1 MTPLSIF
8 PFLKIFTIWGV
19 FWGNDAPPVPWVP
32 GVAFPVQH
40 GTRSISKISPGGTGG
55 QKTGPLFSRV
65 PRGYPFRG
73 ERGAVFPK
81 KYRLG
86 IWRKKSGRNVVPWFS
101 GKSQVH
107 VCHETWIVLYFGKLK
122 FTIFYSLLCY
132 KTNNNNVVLY
142 YKRESNIEHA
152 RRYNETREWFC
163 RFR

>member
-1 MTPLSIF
+1 MPIRQTGSMLF
-8 PFLKIFTIWGV
+8 PGSPSGYPGWPFPC
-19 FWGNDAPPVPWVP
+19 NMAP
-32 GVAFPVQH
+32 GKEKNIA
-40 GTRSISKISPGGTGG
+40 GGTGG

-65 PRGYPFRG
+65 PRGTLSVVNVALFFRKNI
-73 ERGAVFPK
+73 AWVFDA
-81 KYRLG
+81 
-86 IWRKKSGRNVVPWFS
+86 KKSGRNVAPWFS
-101 GKSQVH
+101 GKYQVH

>member
-1 MTPLSIF
+1 MPIRQTGSMLF
-8 PFLKIFTIWGV
+8 PGSPSGYPGWPFPC
-19 FWGNDAPPVPWVP
+19 NMAP
-32 GVAFPVQH
+32 GKEKNIA
-40 GTRSISKISPGGTGG
+40 GGTGG

-65 PRGYPFRG
+65 PRGTLSVVNVALFFRKNIAWVFDAKNPGAMWYPG
-73 ERGAVFPK
+73 FPENLRCMCVTK
-81 KYRLG
+81 PGVSY
-86 IWRKKSGRNVVPWFS
+86 
-101 GKSQVH
+101 
-107 VCHETWIVLYFGKLK
+107 YFGKLK

>member
-1 MTPLSIF
+1 MRPLFPGVPGRPFPCNMAPGKEKKYRRGYRRSKNWAIIF
-8 PFLKIFTIWGV
+8 P
-19 FWGNDAPPVPWVP
+19 
-32 GVAFPVQH
+32 
-40 GTRSISKISPGGTGG
+40 GTP
-55 QKTGPLFSRV
+55 
-65 PRGYPFRG
+65 GYPFRG

-81 KYRLG
+81 N
-86 IWRKKSGRNVVPWFS
+86 ITWVFDAKKSGRNVVPWFS
-101 GKSQVH
+101 GKYQVH

>member
-1 MTPLSIF
+1 MPIRQTGSMLFPGSPSGYPGWPFPCNMAPGKEKKYRRGYRRSKNWAIIF
-8 PFLKIFTIWGV
+8 P
-19 FWGNDAPPVPWVP
+19 
-32 GVAFPVQH
+32 
-40 GTRSISKISPGGTGG
+40 GTP
-55 QKTGPLFSRV
+55 
-65 PRGYPFRG
+65 GYPFRG

-86 IWRKKSGRNVVPWFS
+86 IWRKKNPGAMWYPGFPENIRCMCVTKPGVSY
-101 GKSQVH
+101 
-107 VCHETWIVLYFGKLK
+107 YFGKLK

-152 RRYNETREWFC
+152 RRYNETLEWFC